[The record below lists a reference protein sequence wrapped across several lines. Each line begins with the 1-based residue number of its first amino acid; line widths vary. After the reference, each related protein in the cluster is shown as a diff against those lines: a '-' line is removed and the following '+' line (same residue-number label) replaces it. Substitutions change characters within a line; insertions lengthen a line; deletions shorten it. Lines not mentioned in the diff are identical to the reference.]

1 MTMYEERFMRRA
13 LDLSREALTKPGTEP
28 FGSVVVRDGAIVG
41 EGLNHSLAHFD
52 PTSHGEVEAIRDACR
67 RLECVD
73 LTGAELYTTCEPCA
87 LCVAT
92 MNIVGIGK
100 LYYAASMGQAGK
112 AFETLTR
119 AERHPIDT
127 EVLSSECALPVQDR
141 RMPAEQHE
149 DAEAV
154 RILEDWVE
162 LKKAG

>member
-1 MTMYEERFMRRA
+1 MYEERFMKRA
-13 LDLSREALTKPGTEP
+13 LDLSRAALTTPGTEP
-28 FGSVVVRDGAIVG
+28 FGSVVVKDGAIVG

-87 LCVAT
+87 LCVAA
-92 MNIVGIGK
+92 MNIVGIRK
-100 LYYAASMGQAGK
+100 LYYAASMAQAGQ
-112 AFETLTR
+112 AFETLTK

-127 EVLSSECALPVQDR
+127 DVLASECSLPVHDR

-149 DAEAV
+149 DTEAV
-154 RILEDWVE
+154 SVLHQWVAM
-162 LKKAG
+162 KKAG

>member
-1 MTMYEERFMRRA
+1 MYEQRFMQRA

-28 FGSVVVRDGAIVG
+28 FGSVVVRDGVIVG
-41 EGLNHSLAHFD
+41 EGLNHSAAHFD

-100 LYYAASMGQAGK
+100 LYYAASMAQAGK
-112 AFETLTR
+112 AFETLTK

-127 EVLSSECALPVQDR
+127 DVLSSECALPVQER

-149 DAEAV
+149 DAAAV
-154 RILEDWVE
+154 DVLKDWVE